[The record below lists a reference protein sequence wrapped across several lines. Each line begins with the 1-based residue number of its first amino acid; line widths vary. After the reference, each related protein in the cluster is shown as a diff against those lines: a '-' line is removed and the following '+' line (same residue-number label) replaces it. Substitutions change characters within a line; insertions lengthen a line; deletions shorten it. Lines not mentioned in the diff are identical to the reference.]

1 MNRLLALEIES
12 NVREDETSQLPLFG
26 NNEIKVYLSG
36 LGVVYEE
43 AFIISTH
50 QHIAAWVV
58 GEHQGLLINSFQKYD
73 EPLCRVNLFL
83 NNDSARALF
92 HQIIVGDRW
101 SEINNHEKLYKL
113 MSSRDIA
120 IGSDCLGPVM
130 NDLVVKTSHEISALP
145 FMVARE
151 ESWSLKNENTNL
163 STGFNH
169 VTNRFQQFLVEVS
182 CN

>member
-12 NVREDETSQLPLFG
+12 HAKENEISRMPLFD
-26 NNEIKVYLSG
+26 NNDIQTYLLG

-50 QHIAAWVV
+50 HHIAAWVV

-83 NNDSARALF
+83 NNDSARSLF
-92 HQIIVGDRW
+92 HQIVVGNRW
-101 SEINNHEKLYKL
+101 NEINHFEKLNRL

-120 IGSDCLGPVM
+120 MRSDCLGPVIS
-130 NDLVVKTSHEISALP
+130 DLVTKTSNEINALP
-145 FMVARE
+145 FMIACE
-151 ESWSLKNENTNL
+151 ESWSLKNEIVNL
-163 STGFNH
+163 STSY
-169 VTNRFQQFLVEVS
+169 VTNRF
-182 CN
+182 

>member
-12 NVREDETSQLPLFG
+12 HVREDGTSKTPLFD

-50 QHIAAWVV
+50 HHIAAWVV

-101 SEINNHEKLYKL
+101 REISNQEKLYKL

-120 IGSDCLGPVM
+120 IVSDSLGPIM
-130 NDLVVKTSHEISALP
+130 TDLVTKTSHEISASP
-145 FMVARE
+145 FMIARE
-151 ESWSLKNENTNL
+151 ESWSLKNESADL
-163 STGFNH
+163 SPDFNY
-169 VTNRFQQFLVEVS
+169 VTNRFQQFLIEAS